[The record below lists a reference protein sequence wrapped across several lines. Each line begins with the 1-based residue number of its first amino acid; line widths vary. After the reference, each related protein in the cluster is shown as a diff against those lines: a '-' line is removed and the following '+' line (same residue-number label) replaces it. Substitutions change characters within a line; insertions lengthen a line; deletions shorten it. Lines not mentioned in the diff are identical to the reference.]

1 MNLPRILIVDDQADI
16 RKLITLTLQ
25 HLENAELYEAD
36 NGGDGLRL
44 ALEIKP
50 DLMLLDVMM
59 PGSLD
64 GYQVCDK
71 VKKDPVLGQHTK
83 VILLTARGQQ
93 ADLARGREAG
103 ADHYLIKPFSPLELL
118 DSVSAALTARAA
130 AA

>member
-83 VILLTARGQQ
+83 VILLTARAQKD
-93 ADLARGREAG
+93 DLAQGDKVG
-103 ADHYLIKPFSPLELL
+103 CDGYLTKPFSPLKLL
-118 DSVSAALTARAA
+118 DLVDEMLGDLS
-130 AA
+130 